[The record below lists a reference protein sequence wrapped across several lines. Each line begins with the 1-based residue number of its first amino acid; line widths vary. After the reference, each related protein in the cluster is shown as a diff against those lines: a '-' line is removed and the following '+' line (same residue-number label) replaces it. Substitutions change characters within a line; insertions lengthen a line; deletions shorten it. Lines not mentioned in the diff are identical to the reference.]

1 MSILI
6 YRVSDGK
13 PLRLHSG
20 SRTALIR
27 ARARLKDG
35 EAYLEGAFDT
45 IEGKRVENG
54 QLVDADKTR
63 EEALREIRIIRNRLL
78 KHSDWTQMPDVPG
91 RDRAEWQ
98 AYRQALRDMTKG
110 DPFNPVWPKCPD
122 K

>member
-20 SRTALIR
+20 SRTALVR
-27 ARARLKDG
+27 AKARVKDG
-35 EAYLEGAFDT
+35 EAYLEGEFDT

-54 QLVDADKTR
+54 QLVDAEKTR
-63 EEALREIRIIRNRLL
+63 DEALREIREIRFRLF
-78 KHSDWTQMPDVPG
+78 KESDWTTGDAPLKN
-91 RDRAEWQ
+91 RAEWQ
-98 AYRQALRDMTKG
+98 EYRQALRDMTKG
-110 DPFNPVWPKCPD
+110 DPFNPVWPKRPD